1 MPRAASTCCAA
12 LVLGAVQARGPNCN
26 PAAQAR
32 PDATWPRDD
41 GGSRRP
47 YAARSHC
54 RVPSDVAPRLEA
66 WLDAILERRCP
77 QSYFRQWSP
86 ATTPRCAAPANA
98 TCTDGRPV
106 EATLRSLRD
115 VAGPCADEVREQL
128 TEEYLGWWGFC
139 DWDKYVIPPLT
150 GVADPKRGPYDVA
163 YFIVA
168 YRDAAFLERQFR
180 ALYDARNLYVYHVD
194 VRVGK
199 DVVDRLRA
207 LERAHANVLVS
218 RCGTVVYRTDSASW
232 LVYRFMAWLVEHDV
246 KFGHAVPLDGGAY
259 PLVGP
264 KRMRALLAADDGS
277 AWVGAWACAKAPQE
291 SIVARRKTNGFVTLS
306 TCAGNAALHT
316 SDVRVCFKRA
326 VGADLSDPA
335 DGAGCSLITP
345 PPGASPESGHR
356 RTIED
361 IARHWRKS
369 FTGNSAIY
377 SERTVRALVAS
388 PSVKR
393 LHAFFKYG
401 YLAIEEHFWAIALDM
416 VAESDGDAACPRA
429 RKGPT
434 QTRPEEVLEH
444 ADREYFGH
452 LGFNSPRAF
461 DWRRGAVFQTWHYD
475 SVCPDPEAKLAASLA
490 RKLDA
495 LREQLRSAERR
506 AAAAEA
512 SGRRAENPIRK
523 QLVVGRATAARAEAG
538 QIREAYF
545 RTKSELKAARAPA
558 ARPAARRSGK
568 KPTNSPKNLV
578 LDWSS
583 RNCGGAWAKGDA
595 RKAPVLEIFRRD
607 RGAKLLFARKFD
619 STSSGLLD
627 AVGALIAED
636 V

>member
-32 PDATWPRDD
+32 PDAAWPRDD

-86 ATTPRCAAPANA
+86 ASIPNCAAPANA

-115 VAGPCADEVREQL
+115 VAGPCADEVRDQL

-150 GVADPKRGPYDVA
+150 GVADVQRGPYDVA

-246 KFGHAVPLDGGAY
+246 KVGHAVPLDGGAY

-264 KRMRALLAADDGS
+264 KRMRALLAADNGS

-316 SDVRVCFKRA
+316 SDVRVCFKQA
-326 VGADLSDPA
+326 VGTDLSDPA
-335 DGAGCSLITP
+335 DGAGCALDLYAP
-345 PPGASPESGHR
+345 PPGADPGRGHR

-388 PSVKR
+388 PAVRR

-401 YLAIEEHFWAIALDM
+401 YLAIEEHFWAIALD
-416 VAESDGDAACPRA
+416 
-429 RKGPT
+429 
-434 QTRPEEVLEH
+434 L
-444 ADREYFGH
+444 
-452 LGFNSPRAF
+452 
-461 DWRRGAVFQTWHYD
+461 
-475 SVCPDPEAKLAASLA
+475 
-490 RKLDA
+490 
-495 LREQLRSAERR
+495 
-506 AAAAEA
+506 
-512 SGRRAENPIRK
+512 IR
-523 QLVVGRATAARAEAG
+523 V
-538 QIREAYF
+538 
-545 RTKSELKAARAPA
+545 
-558 ARPAARRSGK
+558 
-568 KPTNSPKNLV
+568 
-578 LDWSS
+578 
-583 RNCGGAWAKGDA
+583 
-595 RKAPVLEIFRRD
+595 EI
-607 RGAKLLFARKFD
+607 KIL
-619 STSSGLLD
+619 
-627 AVGALIAED
+627 
-636 V
+636 